1 MVMPSSSIVAS
12 FRPHIGSEVGGRTCF
27 GAMPESQWPVLPT
40 QHGIVLEPEEAL
52 TIGISGA
59 VKDKATRRH
68 KRPRMPMA
76 NRLCL
81 LCFMV
86 AFLNLLARLFS

>member
-1 MVMPSSSIVAS
+1 
-12 FRPHIGSEVGGRTCF
+12 
-27 GAMPESQWPVLPT
+27 MPESQWPALPV
-40 QHGIVLEPEEAL
+40 QQGIVLEPEEAL

-68 KRPRMPMA
+68 KRHRMPTA

-86 AFLNLLARLFS
+86 VM

>member
-27 GAMPESQWPVLPT
+27 GAIPESQWPALPL
-40 QHGIVLEPEEAL
+40 QQGIVFEPEEAL

-59 VKDKATRRH
+59 VKDNVTRRH
-68 KRPRMPMA
+68 KRHRMPMA

-81 LCFMV
+81 SCFMV
-86 AFLNLLARLFS
+86 AM

>member
-27 GAMPESQWPVLPT
+27 GAIPESQWPALPA
-40 QHGIVLEPEEAL
+40 QHGIFEPEEAL
-52 TIGISGA
+52 TIGSSGA
-59 VKDKATRRH
+59 VNDKATRRH
-68 KRPRMPMA
+68 KRRRTPLAIRG
-76 NRLCL
+76 CL

-86 AFLNLLARLFS
+86 AM

>member
-1 MVMPSSSIVAS
+1 MVMPSSSIVAP

-27 GAMPESQWPVLPT
+27 GVIPESQWPALPT
-40 QHGIVLEPEEAL
+40 QQGIVSEPEEAL
-52 TIGISGA
+52 TIEISGA
-59 VKDKATRRH
+59 VKDKTTRKNNRY
-68 KRPRMPMA
+68 RMPLA

-86 AFLNLLARLFS
+86 AI